1 MCMTASQIRAELLN
15 KRSSLSEDLVLDA
28 SNRVIER
35 VLNLAEYQSSRV
47 IGSYCGVRGE
57 IDPSSLLSSSEPQHA
72 LPVVESDGKLSFI
85 IPDGPLKNGS
95 YGIPEPVLGLKVDP
109 EDLDMVLVPLVAAD
123 LSGNRI
129 GHGAGF
135 YDKTFSFRKSES
147 SPYLVGLAHEFQIVE
162 SLDPEPWDIPLDVI
176 VTEKTIYEMGMNH
189 IATSMGED

>member
-1 MCMTASQIRAELLN
+1 MTASQIRAELLN
-15 KRSSLSEDLVLDA
+15 KRSSLSEDLVLNA
-28 SNRVIER
+28 SNLVIEQ
-35 VLNLAEYQSSRV
+35 VLNLAEYQSSKV
-47 IGSYCGVRGE
+47 VGSYFGVRGE
-57 IDPSSLLSSSEPQHA
+57 IDPSSLVSSSEPQHA
-72 LPVVESDGKLSFI
+72 FPVVQPDGKLSFI

-135 YDKTFSFRKSES
+135 YDKTFSFRKNKNA
-147 SPYLVGLAHEFQIVE
+147 PYLVGLAHEFQIVP
-162 SLDPEPWDIPLDVI
+162 SLNPEPWDVPLDAI
-176 VTEKTIYEMGMNH
+176 ITEKTIYKMGMNH